1 MKIIESAIQF
11 QASHTLL
18 EHRQRRETL
27 TYWRDP
33 PAPRPSAPAISQA
46 GKEALASADQTK
58 QGAAVGEMQND
69 SIGTDDPKLAILLLL
84 IEKLTGRR
92 IKLYRPNA
100 GNCPNTCPTPNASR
114 EPSAASG
121 TTSPQNNRLGWG
133 MIYESRESH
142 YEAERTFFSA
152 GGLIRTADGREIAF
166 TAELTMSREFFS
178 ESQTTLRAGD
188 ALKDPLVINF
198 NGTAAQLTDTR
209 FAFDLDLDLDG
220 NQEQIAFLREGSG
233 FLTLDRNGDGMVN
246 DGSELFGARSG
257 DGFAELAEFDGD
269 ANQWIDEQDPIYER
283 LRIWS
288 RDPEG
293 KDQLLA
299 LGLAGVGAIY
309 LGRVETPFELNNAAN
324 EQRGAV
330 RSTGV
335 YLSEDGTPGTV
346 QQIDLVV

>member
-1 MKIIESAIQF
+1 MKITESTIQF
-11 QASHTLL
+11 QADHTLL

-33 PAPRPSAPAISQA
+33 PAPRQSEPVISQA
-46 GKEALASADQTK
+46 GKEALAMAGHPQ
-58 QGAAVGEMQND
+58 QAAAVGDARKD

-92 IKLYRPNA
+92 IKLYRPNS
-100 GNCPNTCPTPNASR
+100 GNCPGECPKSPTSR
-114 EPSAASG
+114 EQQAANGS
-121 TTSPQNNRLGWG
+121 TPPQNDRLGWG
-133 MIYESRESH
+133 MIYESYQSH
-142 YEAERTFFSA
+142 YEAERTLFSA

-198 NGTAAQLTDTR
+198 NGNAAQLTDTR
-209 FAFDLDLDLDG
+209 FAVDLDLDG
-220 NQEQIAFLREGSG
+220 NQDQIPFLREGSG
-233 FLTLDRNGDGMVN
+233 FLALDRNGDGMIN

-257 DGFAELAEFDGD
+257 DGFAELAEFDED

-288 RDPEG
+288 RDGEG
-293 KDQLLA
+293 QDQLLA

-324 EQRGAV
+324 EQQGAV
-330 RSTGV
+330 RSTGL
-335 YLSEDGTPGTV
+335 YLREDGTPGTV
-346 QQIDLVV
+346 QQIDLVI